1 MERVVRAA
9 LAEASPRAAAGAET
23 ASGDAGARAPDA
35 PRRAI
40 LGLVSLL
47 AEDFAAHEN
56 PNRRKGGLLGL
67 AAVVVGLGLET
78 GETGDGGEADVD
90 AANRLGDGE
99 TRVATSEKS
108 ALKKKRLVARAAL
121 RAAVPRVLAA
131 FCDPDA
137 RVRYYACEAM
147 YNVVKTARGGL
158 LLLTESFP
166 ENDDF
171 SDENG
176 NDEDSDSDSFLRRLF
191 DAACDLSADA
201 DADVQN
207 AAHLLDGLVK
217 DVVSEAFH
225 DTEEN
230 ERRVQGDVLREN
242 VKKKG
247 SRLGACLVSAIA
259 SRANAR
265 ESENAVSASRRSP
278 TRGTR
283 HRRVASS
290 RDPYAR
296 QFLIGWIVALDA
308 TPQMDALRALPEFFD
323 GLLLMLSDPNREI
336 RAQADGCLRTFLTEI
351 KALFDAEKGSGAA
364 GVDARRRRVDV
375 ARLSATLERHTRS
388 ADEFT
393 RVTAV
398 TWLREFVALAG
409 RAGANAGA
417 GFEGNRTLM
426 RNDAPSLR
434 SHERSDGFARVAEM
448 TLAVLPCLSH
458 AEAKVRDVAARAAE
472 ELLEAARAAAAAGTL
487 DLDALLSAL
496 AACAGVQ
503 TASRAAGGTGAETPR
518 NLDETFDAEIA
529 SPSSTLDA
537 SRETEFPNPEPIL
550 SRDPARADA
559 VAGEAT
565 RAEALRWYLALLET
579 APEETRARMLF
590 RPSFTEDALG
600 ETRDGKRATRRTF
613 QNGTRSLLFLSDSL
627 ASVFLNL
634 SSASDLVTARATDA
648 LAHLGSGS
656 DGAFDAVARAL
667 ARALFED
674 EARAFRVSRKEASKA
689 SKASGAPPRREIV
702 RDAVETN
709 DGVAETVKTVIERRP
724 TFLKRRGSATIRR
737 MCFVLG
743 DARVVRR
750 LAEVVAEMAAP
761 ALRRA
766 ASAGSERDDD
776 DDDDDDDDAL
786 AFAANAADAL
796 NAIALAA
803 PECARLRRTLR
814 GGDDAFAFAGTEDAR
829 DDGRDVGGGHV
840 KKFSEKESLL
850 RGLFPC
856 WCHSPAATIG
866 LCLLSGLDATAYF
879 CAEHTARDE
888 TELTRDALVRLDRL
902 VHLFE
907 TPPFAGARLRLLAPE
922 KNKSARPYL
931 RRALAAVLAL
941 LPQSSAFRTL
951 RDRLGACASPSAGEQ
966 GGSGNEA
973 ETETRDVSGYETV
986 SPFAARAFR
995 AARAAHAR
1003 ARERDSETLRR

>member
-1 MERVVRAA
+1 MRAA

-108 ALKKKRLVARAAL
+108 KKKRLVARAAL

-131 FCDPDA
+131 FRDPDA

-166 ENDDF
+166 SENDDD
-171 SDENG
+171 SDDENG

-230 ERRVQGDVLREN
+230 ERRVQGDVLGGEN

-283 HRRVASS
+283 HGRVASS

-448 TLAVLPCLSH
+448 TRAVLPCLSH

-518 NLDETFDAEIA
+518 NLDLSTFDAEIA
-529 SPSSTLDA
+529 SPSSALDA
-537 SRETEFPNPEPIL
+537 SRETECLHPEPIL

-590 RPSFTEDALG
+590 RPSFTEDAHG

-689 SKASGAPPRREIV
+689 SKASGATPRREIV
-702 RDAVETN
+702 RDAVATN
-709 DGVAETVKTVIERRP
+709 GVAESVETVKTVIERRP

-766 ASAGSERDDD
+766 ASAGSERD

-951 RDRLGACASPSAGEQ
+951 RDRLGACASPSAGER

>member
-78 GETGDGGEADVD
+78 GETGDGGEADVV
-90 AANRLGDGE
+90 A
-99 TRVATSEKS
+99 ATSEKS
-108 ALKKKRLVARAAL
+108 EKRLVARAAL

-166 ENDDF
+166 SENDDD
-171 SDENG
+171 SDDENG

-230 ERRVQGDVLREN
+230 ERRIQGDVLREN

-426 RNDAPSLR
+426 RNDTSSLR

-448 TLAVLPCLSH
+448 TRAVLPCLSH

-518 NLDETFDAEIA
+518 NLDLSTFDAEIA
-529 SPSSTLDA
+529 SPSSALDA
-537 SRETEFPNPEPIL
+537 SRETEFLHPEPIL
-550 SRDPARADA
+550 SRDPARVDA

-590 RPSFTEDALG
+590 RPSFTEDAHG

-613 QNGTRSLLFLSDSL
+613 PNGTHSLLFLSDSL

-702 RDAVETN
+702 RDAVATN
-709 DGVAETVKTVIERRP
+709 GVAETVKTVIERRP

-766 ASAGSERDDD
+766 ASAGSER
-776 DDDDDDDDAL
+776 DDDDDDDAL

-951 RDRLGACASPSAGEQ
+951 RDRLGACASPSAGER

>member
-67 AAVVVGLGLET
+67 AAVVVGLGGD

-90 AANRLGDGE
+90 AATRLGAGE
-99 TRVATSEKS
+99 THVATSEKS
-108 ALKKKRLVARAAL
+108 EKRLVARAAL

-176 NDEDSDSDSFLRRLF
+176 NDEDSDSDSDSFLRRLF

-230 ERRVQGDVLREN
+230 ERRIQGDVLREN
-242 VKKKG
+242 VRKKG

-417 GFEGNRTLM
+417 GGEGNRTVM
-426 RNDAPSLR
+426 RNAPSLR
-434 SHERSDGFARVAEM
+434 SHEQSDGFARVAEM
-448 TLAVLPCLSH
+448 TRAVLPCLSH

-503 TASRAAGGTGAETPR
+503 TDSRAAGGTGAETPR
-518 NLDETFDAEIA
+518 NLDETCDAEIA

-537 SRETEFPNPEPIL
+537 SRETEFLSPEPIL
-550 SRDPARADA
+550 SRDPARVDA

-613 QNGTRSLLFLSDSL
+613 PNGGHSLLFLSDSL

-674 EARAFRVSRKEASKA
+674 EARAFRARKEASKA
-689 SKASGAPPRREIV
+689 SRAGAQPRREIV

-709 DGVAETVKTVIERRP
+709 GVAESAETVIERRP

-766 ASAGSERDDD
+766 ASAGSE

-829 DDGRDVGGGHV
+829 DDGRDVGGGL
-840 KKFSEKESLL
+840 FSEKESLL

-888 TELTRDALVRLDRL
+888 TELTRDALVRLDRF

-951 RDRLGACASPSAGEQ
+951 RDRLGACAPPSAGEQ
-966 GGSGNEA
+966 GGSELG
-973 ETETRDVSGYETV
+973 ETETPGSGYEAV

-1003 ARERDSETLRR
+1003 ARERAPKETLSSW

>member
-1 MERVVRAA
+1 MSAPLELSQVRPSRPAPELRERALLAPDDARGCFLGHAVSRARALVARPLTLPPVGGAARAGGQAVR
-9 LAEASPRAAAGAET
+9 EAQDGRARGGARRARRARGGVPPRGRGR
-23 ASGDAGARAPDA
+23 GDRERRRRRARAPDA

-67 AAVVVGLGLET
+67 AAVVVGLGGD
-78 GETGDGGEADVD
+78 GETGDG
-90 AANRLGDGE
+90 DGE
-99 TRVATSEKS
+99 CVERATRVATSEK
-108 ALKKKRLVARAAL
+108 RLVARAAT
-121 RAAVPRVLAA
+121 RAAVPPVLAA
-131 FCDPDA
+131 FCDLDA

-147 YNVVKTARGGL
+147 YNIVKTARGGL
-158 LLLTESFP
+158 LLLTECRG
-166 ENDDF
+166 DDF
-171 SDENG
+171 FYDENG
-176 NDEDSDSDSFLRRLF
+176 NVSADSDSFLRRLF

-225 DTEEN
+225 DAEDDE
-230 ERRVQGDVLREN
+230 RVQGDVLQEN
-242 VKKKG
+242 VGG

-259 SRANAR
+259 SRAVAR
-265 ESENAVSASRRSP
+265 ESENASFENASRRSP
-278 TRGTR
+278 VRGTR
-283 HRRVASS
+283 RRVASS

-351 KALFDAEKGSGAA
+351 KALFDADKGAGADA
-364 GVDARRRRVDV
+364 DARRRRVDV

-409 RAGANAGA
+409 RAGAGAGA
-417 GFEGNRTLM
+417 GKTPGNR
-426 RNDAPSLR
+426 R
-434 SHERSDGFARVAEM
+434 SEPRFPEENDGFARVAEM
-448 TLAVLPCLSH
+448 TRAVLPCLSH

-503 TASRAAGGTGAETPR
+503 TDSRAAGAETAETAEIGAETPR
-518 NLDETFDAEIA
+518 NLDEHLDAEIA
-529 SPSSTLDA
+529 SPSYALDA
-537 SRETEFPNPEPIL
+537 SGETLPDPEPIL
-550 SRDPARADA
+550 SRDPARVDA

-579 APEETRARMLF
+579 APEETRTRMLL
-590 RPSFTEDALG
+590 RTPRTEDALG
-600 ETRDGKRATRRTF
+600 GTRDGKRRTSPETSP
-613 QNGTRSLLFLSDSL
+613 NGGRSLLFLSDSL

-634 SSASDLVTARATDA
+634 SSASDLATARATDA

-656 DGAFDAVARAL
+656 DDAFDAVARAL

-674 EARAFRVSRKEASKA
+674 EARAFRTRKA
-689 SKASGAPPRREIV
+689 SNARDPSPRRESVV

-709 DGVAETVKTVIERRP
+709 GVAESAVISERRP

-761 ALRRA
+761 ALQRA
-766 ASAGSERDDD
+766 
-776 DDDDDDDDAL
+776 
-786 AFAANAADAL
+786 
-796 NAIALAA
+796 
-803 PECARLRRTLR
+803 
-814 GGDDAFAFAGTEDAR
+814 
-829 DDGRDVGGGHV
+829 
-840 KKFSEKESLL
+840 
-850 RGLFPC
+850 
-856 WCHSPAATIG
+856 
-866 LCLLSGLDATAYF
+866 
-879 CAEHTARDE
+879 
-888 TELTRDALVRLDRL
+888 
-902 VHLFE
+902 
-907 TPPFAGARLRLLAPE
+907 
-922 KNKSARPYL
+922 
-931 RRALAAVLAL
+931 
-941 LPQSSAFRTL
+941 Q
-951 RDRLGACASPSAGEQ
+951 
-966 GGSGNEA
+966 
-973 ETETRDVSGYETV
+973 
-986 SPFAARAFR
+986 
-995 AARAAHAR
+995 
-1003 ARERDSETLRR
+1003 

>member
-1 MERVVRAA
+1 MRAA

-67 AAVVVGLGLET
+67 AAVVVGLGCETGET

-90 AANRLGDGE
+90 AATRLGDGE

-131 FCDPDA
+131 FRDPDA

-166 ENDDF
+166 DDDDF
-171 SDENG
+171 SENENG
-176 NDEDSDSDSFLRRLF
+176 NDEDSDSEDSFLRRLF

-230 ERRVQGDVLREN
+230 ERRIQGDVLREN

-448 TLAVLPCLSH
+448 TRAVLPCLSH

-503 TASRAAGGTGAETPR
+503 TDSRAAGGTGAETPR

-537 SRETEFPNPEPIL
+537 SRETEFLNPEPIL
-550 SRDPARADA
+550 SRDPARVDA

-613 QNGTRSLLFLSDSL
+613 PNGGHSLLFLSDSL

-689 SKASGAPPRREIV
+689 SKASGAPPRWEIV

-709 DGVAETVKTVIERRP
+709 GVAETVKTVIERRP

-750 LAEVVAEMAAP
+750 IAEVVAEMAAP

-766 ASAGSERDDD
+766 ASAGSERD

-829 DDGRDVGGGHV
+829 DDGRDVGGDP
-840 KKFSEKESLL
+840 FSEKESLL

-951 RDRLGACASPSAGEQ
+951 RDRLGACAPPSAGEQ

-973 ETETRDVSGYETV
+973 ETETLGSEHEAV

-1003 ARERDSETLRR
+1003 ARERDSSPTETLS

>member
-1 MERVVRAA
+1 MRAA
-9 LAEASPRAAAGAET
+9 LAEASPRAAAAAET

-67 AAVVVGLGLET
+67 AAVVVGLGGD
-78 GETGDGGEADVD
+78 GETGDG
-90 AANRLGDGE
+90 DGE
-99 TRVATSEKS
+99 CVQRATRVATSEK
-108 ALKKKRLVARAAL
+108 RLVARAAT
-121 RAAVPRVLAA
+121 RAAVPPVLAA
-131 FCDPDA
+131 FCDLDA

-147 YNVVKTARGGL
+147 YNIVKTARGGL
-158 LLLTESFP
+158 LLLTESRGDD
-166 ENDDF
+166 DDF
-171 SDENG
+171 FYDENG
-176 NDEDSDSDSFLRRLF
+176 NVSADSDSFLRRLF

-225 DTEEN
+225 DAEDDE
-230 ERRVQGDVLREN
+230 RVQGDVLQEH
-242 VKKKG
+242 VGG

-259 SRANAR
+259 SRAVAR
-265 ESENAVSASRRSP
+265 ESENVLSENDSRRSP
-278 TRGTR
+278 VRGT

-351 KALFDAEKGSGAA
+351 KALFDADKGAGADA
-364 GVDARRRRVDV
+364 DARRRRVDV

-409 RAGANAGA
+409 RAGAGAGA
-417 GFEGNRTLM
+417 GKTPGNR
-426 RNDAPSLR
+426 RNEPR
-434 SHERSDGFARVAEM
+434 FPEENDGFARVAEM
-448 TLAVLPCLSH
+448 TRAVLPCLSH

-503 TASRAAGGTGAETPR
+503 TDSRAAGAETGETAETGAETPR
-518 NLDETFDAEIA
+518 NLDEHLDAEIA
-529 SPSSTLDA
+529 SPSYALDA
-537 SRETEFPNPEPIL
+537 EIASGETLPDPEPIL
-550 SRDPARADA
+550 SRDPARVDA

-579 APEETRARMLF
+579 APEETRTRMLL
-590 RPSFTEDALG
+590 RTPRTNYPYDALG
-600 ETRDGKRATRRTF
+600 GTRDGKRRTSPETSP
-613 QNGTRSLLFLSDSL
+613 NGEKRSLLFLSDSL

-634 SSASDLVTARATDA
+634 SSASDLATARATDA

-656 DGAFDAVARAL
+656 DDAFDAVARAL
-667 ARALFED
+667 ALALFED
-674 EARAFRVSRKEASKA
+674 EACASRTRKA
-689 SKASGAPPRREIV
+689 SNARDPSPRREIESL

-709 DGVAETVKTVIERRP
+709 GVDGVGAVISERRP

-766 ASAGSERDDD
+766 AVDEHERDGGG
-776 DDDDDDDDAL
+776 DDDDDDDAL

-814 GGDDAFAFAGTEDAR
+814 GGDDAFEFAGTEDAR
-829 DDGRDVGGGHV
+829 DDGRDPLGG
-840 KKFSEKESLL
+840 FSEKESLL

-922 KNKSARPYL
+922 KNKSARPHL

-941 LPQSSAFRTL
+941 LPQSSAFRAL
-951 RDRLGACASPSAGEQ
+951 RDRLGACAPPPAGEQ
-966 GGSGNEA
+966 GGS
-973 ETETRDVSGYETV
+973 ETEESRKHEAV

-1003 ARERDSETLRR
+1003 ARERAPKETLSS

>member
-78 GETGDGGEADVD
+78 GETGDGGEADVV
-90 AANRLGDGE
+90 A
-99 TRVATSEKS
+99 ATSEKS
-108 ALKKKRLVARAAL
+108 EKRLVARAAL

-131 FCDPDA
+131 FRDPDA

-166 ENDDF
+166 SENDDF

-448 TLAVLPCLSH
+448 TRAVLPCLSH

-590 RPSFTEDALG
+590 RFTKKSFTEDAHG

-613 QNGTRSLLFLSDSL
+613 PNGTRSLLFLSDSL

-689 SKASGAPPRREIV
+689 SKASGATPRREIV

-766 ASAGSERDDD
+766 ASAGSER
-776 DDDDDDDDAL
+776 DDDDDDDAL